1 MIFYSTYNI
10 LDEVLYKEKLSGT
23 IIDVQFSL
31 NEEMGVMEES
41 YGVKFDDI
49 DYVRWVVL
57 CLTFLPTVT
66 QAPSNREI
74 LGTIIR

>member
-1 MIFYSTYNI
+1 MIFYSTYDI

-41 YGVKFDDI
+41 YGVKFDDGSYEMYI
-49 DYVRWVVL
+49 DAQD
-57 CLTFLPTVT
+57 LTYR
-66 QAPSNREI
+66 APVPRSD
-74 LGTIIR
+74 LS

>member
-1 MIFYSTYNI
+1 MIFCSTYDI

-41 YGVKFDDI
+41 YGVKFDDGSYEMYI
-49 DYVRWVVL
+49 DAQD
-57 CLTFLPTVT
+57 LTYR
-66 QAPSNREI
+66 APVPRTDLS
-74 LGTIIR
+74 

>member
-1 MIFYSTYNI
+1 MIFYPTYNI

-41 YGVKFDDI
+41 YGVKFDDGSYEMYI
-49 DYVRWVVL
+49 DAQD
-57 CLTFLPTVT
+57 LTYR
-66 QAPSNREI
+66 APVPRSD
-74 LGTIIR
+74 LS

>member
-1 MIFYSTYNI
+1 MIFCSTYDI

-41 YGVKFDDI
+41 YGVKFDDGSYEMYI
-49 DYVRWVVL
+49 DAQD
-57 CLTFLPTVT
+57 LTYR
-66 QAPSNREI
+66 APVPRNDLS
-74 LGTIIR
+74 

>member
-10 LDEVLYKEKLSGT
+10 LDEVLYKGKLSGT

-41 YGVKFDDI
+41 YGVKFDDGSYEMYI
-49 DYVRWVVL
+49 DAQD
-57 CLTFLPTVT
+57 LTYR
-66 QAPSNREI
+66 APVPRSD
-74 LGTIIR
+74 LS

>member
-10 LDEVLYKEKLSGT
+10 LDEVLYKGKLSGT

-41 YGVKFDDI
+41 YGVKFDDGSYEMYI
-49 DYVRWVVL
+49 DAQD
-57 CLTFLPTVT
+57 LTYR
-66 QAPSNREI
+66 APVPRNDLS
-74 LGTIIR
+74 

>member
-41 YGVKFDDI
+41 YGVKFDDGSYEMYI
-49 DYVRWVVL
+49 DAQD
-57 CLTFLPTVT
+57 LTYR
-66 QAPSNREI
+66 APVPRSD
-74 LGTIIR
+74 LS

>member
-41 YGVKFDDI
+41 YGVKFDDGSYEMYI
-49 DYVRWVVL
+49 DAQD
-57 CLTFLPTVT
+57 LTYR
-66 QAPSNREI
+66 APVPRNDLS
-74 LGTIIR
+74 